1 MQADKRVSKLL
12 DSNTLYHSWSLKAY
26 HTTISIINIT
36 IITDIT
42 SSYVSVVFILKTDK
56 TVYKY
61 LARMGRHHMQPFGG
75 GEVQVSDGGLG
86 LSDQD
91 REGLMPGARW

>member
-1 MQADKRVSKLL
+1 M
-12 DSNTLYHSWSLKAY
+12 
-26 HTTISIINIT
+26 
-36 IITDIT
+36 
-42 SSYVSVVFILKTDK
+42 KTDEK
-56 TVYKY
+56 VYKY

-91 REGLMPGARW
+91 REGAEAVGEGEVTRRRGGEGAMVQGSEGVKG